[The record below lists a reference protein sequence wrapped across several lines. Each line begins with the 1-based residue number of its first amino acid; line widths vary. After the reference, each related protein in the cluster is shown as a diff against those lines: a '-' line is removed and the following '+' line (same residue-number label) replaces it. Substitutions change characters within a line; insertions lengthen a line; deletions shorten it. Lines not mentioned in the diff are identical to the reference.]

1 MNNKSVQIPLNND
14 KTIDGK
20 IYGSGNNAI
29 IFSNMDTN
37 VQEEWDPIVEVLEP
51 EGYMILTYNYFDFN
65 EKQHDTLEDVVLF
78 TKNSGAKK
86 IIIIGASR
94 GGVASLKVATRSVN
108 DKSVIGVA
116 AISAQIEYEGTT
128 FYSTEELRSIKIP
141 KLLIDS
147 ELDGGAEDNRKMI
160 KILNDPKD
168 LLFYKG
174 DAHGTQIFENNR
186 ESLVKRLRDFISSV
200 FENSI

>member
-1 MNNKSVQIPLNND
+1 
-14 KTIDGK
+14 
-20 IYGSGNNAI
+20 
-29 IFSNMDTN
+29 
-37 VQEEWDPIVEVLEP
+37 
-51 EGYMILTYNYFDFN
+51 MILTYNYFDFN

-94 GGVASLKVATRSVN
+94 GGVASLKVAARSVN
-108 DKSVIGVA
+108 DKSIIGVA
-116 AISAQIEYEGTT
+116 AISAQIEYEGIT
-128 FYSTEELRSIKIP
+128 FYSSEELRSIKVP

-160 KILNDPKD
+160 KILSEPKD

-186 ESLVKRLRDFISSV
+186 ESLVKRLRDFIRSV
-200 FENSI
+200 FEN

>member
-108 DKSVIGVA
+108 NKSVIGVA